1 MSTKSKLHPWNWLS
15 KETSRDRPLTQ
26 RRPSHPLLRW
36 DREFDN
42 WFEQMLG
49 DMAWTTPAPH
59 AEPSAP
65 FRPSI
70 DIVEKPDRYV
80 ITLEVPG
87 LRRDDLSV
95 ELDGDAL
102 VITGRKEET
111 RLNDEDGYHY
121 SERRFGRFQRLLT
134 LPADADGDAL
144 SAAFDNGLLTLDV
157 PRHENHPRS
166 TRTID
171 IR

>member
-1 MSTKSKLHPWNWLS
+1 MGGP
-15 KETSRDRPLTQ
+15 
-26 RRPSHPLLRW
+26 RR
-36 DREFDN
+36 
-42 WFEQMLG
+42 
-49 DMAWTTPAPH
+49 TPADLWG
-59 AEPSAP
+59 AP
-65 FRPSI
+65 
-70 DIVEKPDRYV
+70 
-80 ITLEVPG
+80 PG
-87 LRRDDLSV
+87 YPLVHPGRR
-95 ELDGDAL
+95 
-102 VITGRKEET
+102 KNP